1 MSLTIDYIA
10 MPPKSQEVSQ
20 IQTGEQ
26 TRINQEQQE
35 VAMQFQNE
43 VKQQSETTVR
53 RRDVDNDELKND
65 ERNNNKKKKK
75 RRRCRQIHLQKKM
88 RKIKKRMLSIHLK
101 ADALTSEFKYF
112 QNKVNG
118 EV

>member
-26 TRINQEQQE
+26 TRISQEQQE
-35 VAMQFQNE
+35 IAMQFQNE

-53 RRDVDNDELKND
+53 RRDVNNDELKND
-65 ERNNNKKKKK
+65 ERKNNKKKKK
-75 RRRCRQIHLQKKM
+75 KAVLKKDEGDDVQEENKEKNAINPLSGRRFDIR
-88 RKIKKRMLSIHLK
+88 
-101 ADALTSEFKYF
+101 
-112 QNKVNG
+112 V
-118 EV
+118 

>member
-26 TRINQEQQE
+26 TRISQEQQE
-35 VAMQFQNE
+35 IAMQFQNE

-53 RRDVDNDELKND
+53 RRDVNNDELKND
-65 ERNNNKKKKK
+65 ERKNKGDDVQEENKEKNAINPLSG
-75 RRRCRQIHLQKKM
+75 RRFDIR
-88 RKIKKRMLSIHLK
+88 
-101 ADALTSEFKYF
+101 
-112 QNKVNG
+112 V
-118 EV
+118 

>member
-26 TRINQEQQE
+26 TRISQEQQE
-35 VAMQFQNE
+35 IAMQFQNE

-53 RRDVDNDELKND
+53 RRDVNNDELKND
-65 ERNNNKKKKK
+65 ERKNNKKKKK
-75 RRRCRQIHLQKKM
+75 KAVLKKDKGDDVQEENKEKNAINPLSGRRFDIR
-88 RKIKKRMLSIHLK
+88 
-101 ADALTSEFKYF
+101 
-112 QNKVNG
+112 V
-118 EV
+118 

>member
-26 TRINQEQQE
+26 TRINHEQQE

-65 ERNNNKKKKK
+65 ERNNNKNKKKK
-75 RRRCRQIHLQKKM
+75 KKM
-88 RKIKKRMLSIHLK
+88 QTK
-101 ADALTSEFKYF
+101 TSAKEDEK
-112 QNKVNG
+112 NEEKNAVNPLEG
-118 EV
+118 RRFDIRV